1 MNEEQLALDTLKALG
16 AKDTSSPSQT
26 KRGTT
31 CFTLPTGRC
40 ISEHKTGY
48 IRVNWLTEKGSIYT
62 CYQIN
67 PQYKANYKVIARN
80 GEKYEWTHNKRML
93 IMNRAE
99 RLKRL
104 VLYAIKD
111 INQANGK

>member
-1 MNEEQLALDTLKALG
+1 MNEEQLALETLKALG

-31 CFTLPTGRC
+31 CFTLPTGSC

-48 IRVNWLTEKGSIYT
+48 IRKNMLNKNGSIYT
-62 CYQIN
+62 CYQLN
-67 PQYKANYKVIARN
+67 PQYKSKFKVIARH
-80 GEKYEWTHNKRML
+80 GEMYEWENNKRML

-111 INQANGK
+111 INEANG